1 MPKFSLSFTE
11 KLISDYPWY
20 SLGYLDIYEN
30 ICKADR
36 ESSDVYLEKAASR
49 VYSRDLLYKI
59 YNGCSREQHEETSVD
74 DLFELDD
81 PMDALSRAMPAE
93 VTSIAEQPALHS
105 NNGSEEELLPP
116 EKGRE
121 PDTREIADFVP
132 DNTPRFI
139 LAGGDYFTTKDF
151 EEVKLDK
158 TKPLDNFIAEKP
170 SLLRSALSGKGPVAA
185 VPACEIDSTELFD
198 DASFYT
204 ETLANIYL
212 EQGFHK
218 QAVDVYAKLILLF
231 PEKSSYFATLV
242 KGIKEKYNQ

>member
-11 KLISDYPWY
+11 KLMSDYPWY

-30 ICKADR
+30 ICKVDR
-36 ESSDVYLEKAASR
+36 ESSGVYLEKAASR

-59 YNGCSREQHEETSVD
+59 YNGYSREQQEETSVD
-74 DLFELDD
+74 DLFELDY
-81 PMDALSRAMPAE
+81 PEEAVSRATPAE
-93 VTSIAEQPALHS
+93 LTLNPGQPAVLAQD
-105 NNGSEEELLPP
+105 GSEEEILSP
-116 EKGRE
+116 GTNNE

-139 LAGGDYFTTKDF
+139 LAGGDYFTIKDF
-151 EEVKLDK
+151 EDVKLDK

-170 SLLRSALSGKGPVAA
+170 SLLRSALSGKGPVTA